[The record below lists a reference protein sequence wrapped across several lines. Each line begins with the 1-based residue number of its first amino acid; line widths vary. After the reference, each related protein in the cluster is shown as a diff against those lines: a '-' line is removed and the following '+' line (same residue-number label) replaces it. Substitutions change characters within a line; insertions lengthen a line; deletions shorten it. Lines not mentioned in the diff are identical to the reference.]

1 MSLHKYAYNVRT
13 GEKKY
18 FIIQGNSYTN
28 KHTHT
33 HMSKVMQNKNV
44 SVWSFLDALLEIYIE
59 NNNK

>member
-28 KHTHT
+28 T

-44 SVWSFLDALLEIYIE
+44 SVWSFLDAPLEIYIE